1 MDLQQKIFSVD
12 EQTFTEV
19 ALQVFHYQYENNE
32 VYRSFV
38 TCLGVDTRNV
48 NGIEQ
53 IPFLPISFFKTKK
66 VISSNNSIKQIF
78 ESSGTTGSVN
88 SKHYLT
94 DIVLYEQSLLKC
106 FENIYGREE
115 EYCFLAL
122 LPNYLERKH
131 SSLIYM
137 VDLLM
142 KKSSHSLNNY
152 YLYDHKALYKAL
164 QKVEEERQPTI
175 LFGVSFALLDFAE
188 KYDLQLKYTKI
199 IETGGMKGRRKEIT
213 REEMHRILCDAFGTQ
228 EIHSEYGMT
237 ELLSQA
243 YSTGEGKYQSPPWM
257 RVMIREVN
265 DPFSYAKIGATGGI
279 NVIDLANLYSCAF
292 IETQDLGKAYSDG
305 TFSILG
311 RFDTSDIRGCNL
323 MVE

>member
-1 MDLQQKIFSVD
+1 MNLEEKIFSVN
-12 EQTFTEV
+12 EHTFTDT

-32 VYRSFV
+32 VYRSYV
-38 TCLGVDTRNV
+38 THLGVDIQAIHH
-48 NGIEQ
+48 IEQ

-66 VISSNNSIKQIF
+66 IISSKSATEQVF
-78 ESSGTTGSVN
+78 ESSGTTGSTN

-94 DIVLYEQSLLKC
+94 NTVLYEQSLQKG
-106 FENIYGREE
+106 FENVYGKVEN
-115 EYCFLAL
+115 YCFLAL

-137 VDLLM
+137 VDFLM
-142 KKSSHSLNNY
+142 NKSSHSLNNY
-152 YLYDHKALYKAL
+152 YLYDHKALYEAL
-164 QKVEEERQPTI
+164 QKVEEQQQPTI

-188 KYDLQLKYTKI
+188 KYDLQLKHTKI

-213 REEMHRILCDAFGTQ
+213 REQMHKILCDAFGTQ

-243 YSTGEGKYQSPPWM
+243 YSIGEGRYQCPQWM
-257 RVMIREVN
+257 CVMIREVN
-265 DPFSYAKIGATGGI
+265 DPFSYTKGGITGGVNI
-279 NVIDLANLYSCAF
+279 IDLANLYSCSF
-292 IETQDLGKAYSDG
+292 IETQDLGKTHLDG